1 MVEKRTDT
9 LARYIRDRNE
19 ALLTL
24 DAELI
29 SAFYHRWHLEL
40 PRAASF
46 WLVVHRIRHFTPDMP
61 AKARAES
68 ATWLRARGYRA
79 LDGSRP

>member
-1 MVEKRTDT
+1 MRESRTET
-9 LARYIRDRNE
+9 LARYVQDRNE

-29 SAFYHRWHLEL
+29 SAFYHRWHLAL
-40 PRAASF
+40 PRAESF
-46 WLVVHRIRHFTPDMP
+46 WLVVHKIRHFTPDMP

-68 ATWLRARGYRA
+68 GAWLRARGYHA